1 MGKLKV
7 LLVENK
13 VIAIELPVAAWNIVM
28 NALGGRP
35 YAEVA
40 EVISAIKQQAEA
52 KLKEPEANDKAE

>member
-1 MGKLKV
+1 
-7 LLVENK
+7 VENK

-28 NALGGRP
+28 NSLGNRP
-35 YAEVA
+35 YAEVT